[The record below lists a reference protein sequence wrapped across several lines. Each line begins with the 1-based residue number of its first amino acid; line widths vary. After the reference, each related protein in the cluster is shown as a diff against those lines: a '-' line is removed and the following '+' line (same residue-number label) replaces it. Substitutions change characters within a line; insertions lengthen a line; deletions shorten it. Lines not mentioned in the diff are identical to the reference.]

1 LDQADAIL
9 ATVRRLYDTV
19 LEPGGW
25 EQALHAVIA
34 VAGGDKGILLGQDL
48 RSRSAEFVVGLG
60 IPSEVAA
67 TFAPAHDAGMVD
79 EWLKRIRPETAVPA
93 SAIVPNDIFARST
106 FYNET
111 VRPTG
116 VFHAALTA
124 SHVAPHRRV
133 VLSIGR
139 VLGREDYDAEN
150 IEALQHLAPH
160 LTTALR
166 LRHEFGE
173 ANLLVRDARAALDRI
188 DVGVILVDAG
198 ARPRFVNRRAHTIAA
213 KADGLSLNS
222 QGIAAA
228 RADQTRLLH
237 RAIAA
242 MATVASRLSPS
253 DTVDT
258 LVGSAATAAATRL
271 RLSRPSLK
279 PPLTTLVMPL
289 CGARYKDA
297 WGPESSV
304 AVLVSEPDSPP
315 RIDARALA
323 ESYGLAPRETQVAM
337 LLAQGLNP
345 REIASALGIGL
356 GTAREHLK
364 RALAKT
370 NARRQANLVRLVLS
384 EFTLPLL

>member
-1 LDQADAIL
+1 MDQADSIL
-9 ATVRRLYDTV
+9 ATIRRLYDTV
-19 LEPGGW
+19 LEPDGW

-34 VAGGDKGILLGQDL
+34 VAGGNKGILLGQDL
-48 RSRSAEFVVGLG
+48 RSRSAEFVIGIG
-60 IPSEVAA
+60 IPAKVAA

-79 EWLKRIRPETAVPA
+79 EWLNLIRPDTAVAA
-93 SAIVPNDIFARST
+93 SAIVPNDIFARSK

-124 SHVAPHRRV
+124 SHVTPHQRV
-133 VLSIGR
+133 VFSIGR
-139 VLGREDYDAEN
+139 TLGRDDYDGEN
-150 IEALQHLAPH
+150 IETLRLVAPH

-166 LRHEFGE
+166 LRHELGE
-173 ANLLVRDARAALDRI
+173 VNLLARDACATLDRL

-198 ARPRFVNRRAHTIAA
+198 ARPRFVNQRAHAIAA

-228 RADQTRLLH
+228 RADQTRMLH

-242 MATVASRLSPS
+242 MATLASRSPPS
-253 DTVDT
+253 DS
-258 LVGSAATAAATRL
+258 LVSSAAMAAATRL
-271 RLSRPSLK
+271 RLSRPSAK
-279 PPLTTLVMPL
+279 PSLTAIVAPL
-289 CGARYKDA
+289 CGTRCKDA
-297 WGPESSV
+297 WGTAPSV
-304 AVLVSEPDSPP
+304 AVLVSEPDRPP
-315 RIDARALA
+315 RIDTWALA
-323 ESYGLAPRETQVAM
+323 ESHGLAPRETQVAT

-345 REIASALGIGL
+345 REIACALGIGL

-370 NARRQANLVRLVLS
+370 ETHRQANLVRLVLC
-384 EFTLPLL
+384 EFTLPVR